1 MLITADGHMKLADF
15 GLSAELP
22 DDSQGSDSSA
32 SSAKQRQRKPAKSGV
47 GTPDFLAPE
56 ILRRETCNEMVT

>member
-1 MLITADGHMKLADF
+1 MKLADF
-15 GLSAELP
+15 GLSAEQS
-22 DDSQGSDSSA
+22 DDNSNSDSSA

-56 ILRRETCNEMVT
+56 ILRREPCCEMVSAK